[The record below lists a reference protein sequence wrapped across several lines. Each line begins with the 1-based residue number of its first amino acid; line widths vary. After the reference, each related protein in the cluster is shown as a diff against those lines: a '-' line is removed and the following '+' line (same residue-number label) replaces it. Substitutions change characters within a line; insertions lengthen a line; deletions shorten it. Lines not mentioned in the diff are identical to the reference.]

1 MVTFRKTGK
10 KSNKRFMIIG
20 EFCHCCLWSVSDTF
34 PIFQEVLSK
43 IGRVIHEIDMLMSNM
58 LTEELL
64 DWKRRQQI
72 ACIGGPLHGGLD
84 QLQNW

>member
-1 MVTFRKTGK
+1 MAG
-10 KSNKRFMIIG
+10 
-20 EFCHCCLWSVSDTF
+20 CCSRALWSVHDSY
-34 PIFQEVLSK
+34 PMLQEVLSK

>member
-1 MVTFRKTGK
+1 
-10 KSNKRFMIIG
+10 MITA
-20 EFCHCCLWSVSDTF
+20 EFCGCSPWPVCDTF
-34 PIFQEVLSK
+34 PILQEVLSK